1 MKSLLI
7 FPTVLFAVVA
17 ITSATSQDGGVIV
30 VDVPDSDDAFP
41 NNPKGFVI
49 DEAFYMSPD
58 LNAVDKTHDVNV
70 VDNDDGIDQ
79 DFYRP
84 SDPSG
89 IDDSA
94 GLYVPDYPKYDDP
107 MLRGGA

>member
-58 LNAVDKTHDVNV
+58 LNV